1 MFFTRTTR
9 YHFPVSKSEL
19 KSRLIGKHVKIH
31 NLDFEIFEDG
41 ASLTIAPHAE
51 QINTIKTL
59 PVTSVELREEG
70 NGTKAIITSRMRK
83 LDSGGPQLIV
93 IFCSFMFIASFIMLF
108 VGKEPLITYTLLS
121 IGTFILAIF
130 SLRMQTGYFD
140 YVRKVRSYV
149 KDRGMGAAAEHH
161 SAASTASMIA

>member
-1 MFFTRTTR
+1 MFFSRTNP
-9 YHFPVSKSEL
+9 YHFLLSKSEL
-19 KSRLIGKHVKIH
+19 KSRLIGKHVKIY
-31 NLDFEIFEDG
+31 NLDFEVFEDG
-41 ASLTIAPHAE
+41 TSLTIAPHAE

-59 PVTSVELREEG
+59 PVTTVELREEG
-70 NGTKAIITSRMRK
+70 NGTKAIITSKMRK

-93 IFCSFMFIASFIMLF
+93 IFCTFMFIAAAVLMF

-121 IGTFILAIF
+121 IATFILAVF

-149 KDRGMGAAAEHH
+149 KDRGMGAAADR
-161 SAASTASMIA
+161 SAASAA